1 MESRLGGYAFP
12 KITDVAVSLEHALT
26 ILRQDAD
33 RVIETSCATVVLK
46 GDKAYKVKKSVDYGF
61 LDFTDADKR
70 RRALEA
76 ELRYNRRTAADIYDE
91 VIDIGG
97 ESVLVMRRFDTAC
110 VLAESA
116 ATPGWTPD
124 LDLMEALGAAIADF
138 HAGSEVCRDPRHAEN
153 VRYTIDSNDA
163 NIARF
168 RDDLGAVEVDAYR
181 DELYAE
187 LDRQAAAVGS
197 RFGQGFIRRC
207 HGDLHLGNIL
217 IEKGRPVLFD
227 CIEFNEK
234 LSQIDVLYDLGFLLM
249 DLWFKGYGAAANR
262 VLNAWLEHAAR
273 RDDEADL
280 HGGLCL
286 LPLYMSVRAGVRCH
300 VTANAGEVETAR
312 MYLRAARDFLKP
324 RPATVSAVGGL
335 SGSGKSTRAR
345 QLAPQKGRAPGA
357 VTLRSD
363 ELRKR
368 LWQSPSREALP
379 KAAYS
384 PAETQRTYAHMF
396 ALAECVLKAGQA
408 VVLDATFRE
417 AEFRAMAEAI
427 ASRAGAA
434 FDGIWL
440 DVPAEERA
448 RRVGARENDVSDAT
462 VSVAIA
468 QANIDP
474 ETITWQID
482 DGGFADGDGAKSL

>member
-1 MESRLGGYAFP
+1 M
-12 KITDVAVSLEHALT
+12 TDNAVSLEHALN

-61 LDFTDADKR
+61 LDFTDAGKR

-91 VIDIGG
+91 VIEIDG

-116 ATPGWTPD
+116 ARPGWTPD
-124 LDLMEALGAAIADF
+124 LGLMEYLGEAIADF
-138 HAGSEVCRDPRHAEN
+138 HAGAEICRDPDHAEN
-153 VRYTIDSNDA
+153 IRYTIDSNDA
-163 NIARF
+163 NICRF
-168 RDDLGAVEVDAYR
+168 RDALGGAEVDAYHN
-181 DELYAE
+181 ELYAE
-187 LDRQAAAVGS
+187 FARQSAPVAA

-234 LSQIDVLYDLGFLLM
+234 LSQIDLLYDLGFLLM
-249 DLWFKGYGAAANR
+249 DLWVKGYRAAASR
-262 VLNAWLEHAAR
+262 VLNAWLERAAR
-273 RDDEADL
+273 GVEEGAL
-280 HGGLCL
+280 YSGLCL

-300 VTANAGEVETAR
+300 VTAHAGELDSAR
-312 MYLRAARDFLKP
+312 MYLSAAREFLKAV
-324 RPATVSAVGGL
+324 PASVLAIGGL

-345 QLAPQKGRAPGA
+345 ALAPERGRAPGA
-357 VTLRSD
+357 VVLRSD

-368 LWQSPSREALP
+368 LWRHPSREPLP
-379 KAAYS
+379 KAAYA
-384 PAETQRTYAHMF
+384 PEETARTYAHMF
-396 ALAECVLKAGQA
+396 ALGDMVLAAGQA
-408 VVLDATFRE
+408 VVFDATFRE
-417 AEFRAMAEAI
+417 PSYREAAESAAR
-427 ASRAGAA
+427 SRGVA
-434 FDGIWL
+434 FGGLWL
-440 DVPAEERA
+440 ALPAEERA
-448 RRVGARENDVSDAT
+448 RRVAARTADVSDAT

-468 QANIDP
+468 QAEIDP
-474 ETITWQID
+474 ATITWQVEGD
-482 DGGFADGDGAKSL
+482 DFARPA